1 MEIIQ
6 NPSHTSLLTQKV
18 LRFFVFWTQG
28 TQTNLCKRY
37 KHRMHVLYGIVILIN
52 IFIPKH
58 IYIYIYI
65 YEHTHT
71 LWMYNL
77 EKERVPEQDRAAT
90 RIHLH
95 LRS

>member
-58 IYIYIYI
+58 IYIY
-65 YEHTHT
+65 EHTHT

>member
-1 MEIIQ
+1 MYLDFLFLGHKEFKLIYV
-6 NPSHTSLLTQKV
+6 SVTSIECAI
-18 LRFFVFWTQG
+18 WH
-28 TQTNLCKRY
+28 CY
-37 KHRMHVLYGIVILIN
+37 IN

-58 IYIYIYI
+58 KHIYIYI
-65 YEHTHT
+65 YEHTRT

-90 RIHLH
+90 RVHLH

>member
-1 MEIIQ
+1 MHLDFLFFGHKEFELIYV
-6 NPSHTSLLTQKV
+6 SVTSIECAI
-18 LRFFVFWTQG
+18 WH
-28 TQTNLCKRY
+28 CY
-37 KHRMHVLYGIVILIN
+37 IN

-58 IYIYIYI
+58 KYIYIYI

-90 RIHLH
+90 RVHPHL
-95 LRS
+95 SS